1 MGIVLGQGNKT
12 QGFDPFPFKTIKTG
26 IEQGITHLSRAIGA
40 EIEEDHSIA
49 RRDRPVGNAG
59 GRNEFI
65 GNILGI
71 VIL

>member
-1 MGIVLGQGNKT
+1 MGIVLGKGNKT

-40 EIEEDHSIA
+40 EIEEDYAIA
-49 RRDRPVGNAG
+49 RFNGPVGNAG
-59 GRNEFI
+59 GRNEFV
-65 GNILGI
+65 GNILGV